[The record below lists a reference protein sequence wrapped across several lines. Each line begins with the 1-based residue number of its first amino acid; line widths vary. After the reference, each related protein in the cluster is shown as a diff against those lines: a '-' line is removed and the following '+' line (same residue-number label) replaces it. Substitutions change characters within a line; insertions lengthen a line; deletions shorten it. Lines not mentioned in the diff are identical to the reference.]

1 MSNTSKSFSLILIL
15 ILAVSSLIIV
25 VATIPIGLAQS
36 GTNVNGIITLNTT
49 WTQAD
54 SPYNLTG
61 DILVSSGTTL
71 TVGMGSTL
79 NLDSYSILVNGSLII
94 QEGATI
100 NMGNASAYILV
111 NGVLSAIGTN
121 NSPIQI
127 NGNVAGV
134 TEFGPAYYSYIT
146 FSASST
152 GWNDATNSGSII
164 ENAVVN
170 LIALDVSTSVKV
182 SNDTISGGEMD
193 ILGGSPVI
201 YGNTISN
208 LVYIKGGDCLL
219 SNNNVV
225 NGFILYSGED
235 GGDGATIINNVISD
249 AEDVSGARD
258 GIWFSGQSIGIVLI
272 ENNLISDNQY
282 GIQIFSPNV
291 NVMPTT
297 LTIQNNT
304 IANNNVGIWVSNSY
318 EPTIRENSLLN
329 NTLNIQLTTDYSG
342 HSNNVDASNNWWGT
356 TDIQAIN
363 QTMHDFKDDFTLGT
377 VNFVPILNSPNP
389 QALPNSNAPIST
401 TIASPSPTPI
411 QNSTFTSTPTTQS
424 TPSTIP
430 SSTLSPTPTL
440 TVPEFP
446 TLIILPLLAVA
457 TLLSL
462 ALIRKISTSSKKE
475 LILRIFPKKK
485 S

>member
-1 MSNTSKSFSLILIL
+1 MSTISKSFSLLLIV
-15 ILAVSSLIIV
+15 ILAVSSLTVIF
-25 VATIPIGLAQS
+25 ATIPFGLAQS
-36 GTNVNGIITLNTT
+36 GTNVSGIIASDTT

-61 DILVSSGTTL
+61 DILISSGTTL

-79 NLDSYSILVNGSLII
+79 NLDGYYIMVNGSLII
-94 QEGATI
+94 QQGSTI
-100 NMGNASAYILV
+100 NMGNADAYIQV

-121 NSPIQI
+121 NNPIQI

-146 FSASST
+146 FSVSST

-170 LIALDVSTSVKV
+170 LTELDVSTSVKV

-193 ILGGSPVI
+193 ILGGSPLI
-201 YGNTISN
+201 YGNSIST
-208 LVYIKGGDCLL
+208 LVYIKGGNCLL

-235 GGDGATIINNVISD
+235 GGDGATIINNVISN
-249 AEDVSGARD
+249 AEYVSDFRD
-258 GIWFSGQSIGIVLI
+258 GIWFSGEPIGNVLI
-272 ENNLISDNQY
+272 ENNLISDNIY

-291 NVMPTT
+291 SVMPTT

-304 IANNNVGIWVSNSY
+304 ITNNNVGIWVSNAY
-318 EPTIRENSLLN
+318 QPTIIENNFPN
-329 NTLNIQLTTDYSG
+329 NTLNIQLVITGYEG

-356 TDIQAIN
+356 TDAQAIN
-363 QTMHDFKDDFTLGT
+363 QTIYDFKNDFNLGT
-377 VNFVPILNSPNP
+377 VNFVPFLTEPNP
-389 QALPNSNAPIST
+389 EALPNQNPSIST

-411 QNSTFTSTPTTQS
+411 QNSTSSITPTTQS

-430 SSTLSPTPTL
+430 SSTLSPTPAP

-446 TLIILPLLAVA
+446 TWIILPLFAVA
-457 TLLSL
+457 ILLSTVF
-462 ALIRKISTSSKKE
+462 IRK
-475 LILRIFPKKK
+475 RIPKKNITF
-485 S
+485 